1 LYQYC
6 SKDDYNA
13 FYKKQDSVH
22 EQETVWSKWQKYLAG
37 ARDIACLYY
46 LLYSDKNGILT
57 IEKPTFEK
65 KVYDAFQ
72 ELYLY
77 EHLVDPR
84 NKCNSYGKLF
94 TKKLTDTILEG
105 LPPEAFR
112 WDKYSNEIEE
122 TLLKQIKHILDTKKI
137 NLNKEPF
144 NLQCFPQSVITA
156 VTSGLRIYFNLPDGC
171 NLTFATDKVISS
183 ILLRIRDESVDAG
196 DEFEDRVIECEVA
209 YVNTNDPVTN
219 ESNKVEHDAPGESE
233 QGLLSLMERNILQET
248 DDAGECLPKTPSAP
262 SAVRNS
268 GDHTAT
274 KTTTMAAQAIVFLSN
289 NLPGN
294 RGGGENE
301 NTLDAENITELEEQ
315 TKRCQDDTA
324 RASNQFPAM
333 AAQAMVSLSNNLRVN
348 RDSEEDKDTS
358 KEWNQLP
365 AALASPHPD
374 AENNSTEFEAEE
386 QTPPTVNATD
396 LCQENTA
403 TVSIQFPDELN
414 SAVTGLAIL
423 YQINSELFARIAVE
437 IKEGIK
443 DTPKIDVTTS
453 ERDTYPNRPEI
464 SSQLCCA
471 DLFCMMENDHEI
483 ACSTECPVCRQLC
496 HEECTRHDSRYN
508 NNVCI
513 QCLCTS
519 KNKKSKK

>member
-1 LYQYC
+1 
-6 SKDDYNA
+6 
-13 FYKKQDSVH
+13 
-22 EQETVWSKWQKYLAG
+22 
-37 ARDIACLYY
+37 
-46 LLYSDKNGILT
+46 
-57 IEKPTFEK
+57 
-65 KVYDAFQ
+65 
-72 ELYLY
+72 
-77 EHLVDPR
+77 
-84 NKCNSYGKLF
+84 
-94 TKKLTDTILEG
+94 
-105 LPPEAFR
+105 
-112 WDKYSNEIEE
+112 
-122 TLLKQIKHILDTKKI
+122 
-137 NLNKEPF
+137 
-144 NLQCFPQSVITA
+144 
-156 VTSGLRIYFNLPDGC
+156 
-171 NLTFATDKVISS
+171 
-183 ILLRIRDESVDAG
+183 
-196 DEFEDRVIECEVA
+196 
-209 YVNTNDPVTN
+209 
-219 ESNKVEHDAPGESE
+219 
-233 QGLLSLMERNILQET
+233 M
-248 DDAGECLPKTPSAP
+248 PKAPSAP
-262 SAVRNS
+262 STVRNS
-268 GDHTAT
+268 GGHTAT
-274 KTTTMAAQAIVFLSN
+274 KTTTMAAQAIVSLSN

-315 TKRCQDDTA
+315 TAPTIIAVDRCQEDTA

-348 RDSEEDKDTS
+348 RDSEENKDTS

-443 DTPKIDVTTS
+443 DTSKKTGTEIDVTTS
-453 ERDTYPNRPEI
+453 ERDTYPNRPKI
-464 SSQLCCA
+464 NSLLCCA
-471 DLFCMMENDHEI
+471 DLYCMMKNDHEI